1 MVEKYEYGSPQWVK
15 HAEKIIKD
23 LVKGAGDSA
32 DGVKYSVCEVYYNG
46 PSHISNEKGE
56 VAWYFKI
63 DGNQVTV
70 GSEEIDSVDF
80 KLMGDYKLL
89 SQMSCLLY
97 GVPEDVKK
105 MNELVKEAKK
115 SGNMSYTG
123 DNRTSPKYL
132 ARMHNIMAKITK

>member
-1 MVEKYEYGSPQWVK
+1 MAEKYSYGSPQWVK
-15 HAEKIIKD
+15 HAEKVIND
-23 LVKGAGDSA
+23 LIKGAGDSA
-32 DGVKYSVCEVYYNG
+32 DGVKYSVCEVYNDG

-63 DGNQVTV
+63 KGKQVTV
-70 GSEEIDSVDF
+70 GTEEIDDVNF
-80 KLMGDYKLL
+80 KLMGDYELL
-89 SQMSCLLY
+89 SQMSRLLF

-115 SGNMSYTG
+115 SGKMSYEG

-132 ARMHNIMAKITK
+132 APMHNIMAKVTK